1 MIIKINNIDDYNY
14 IKENH
19 KEYFYNKTKA
29 EFICSNCNNVSIK
42 SVKCLKIPFLCNN
55 CSCKLSHNTEEY

>member
-29 EFICSNCNNVSIK
+29 EFICSNCRIK
-42 SVKCLKIPFLCNN
+42 I
-55 CSCKLSHNTEEY
+55 